1 MWNFLVSGTVEF
13 FFFFFFFLWSIKI
26 KSPSEH
32 QTRTM
37 KEAAVLLD
45 MELAQGQ
52 YPRLHRKV
60 ITILIMLYIN
70 STLRLIGDPQ
80 ADLDYKG
87 TIL

>member
-1 MWNFLVSGTVEF
+1 MWNFLVSGTVE
-13 FFFFFFFLWSIKI
+13 FFFFFLWSIKI

-52 YPRLHRKV
+52 YPRYP
-60 ITILIMLYIN
+60 IMPYIN